1 MAVGLQDALRGQL
14 SGGDLNPGVLAE
26 FLQAVLQGGEYQL
39 ALDVYEMPVRPGH
52 RAMVE
57 THGYQVL
64 FAAVRQGPVGQ
75 LKARQIVE
83 RPGLR

>member
-1 MAVGLQDALRGQL
+1 
-14 SGGDLNPGVLAE
+14 
-26 FLQAVLQGGEYQL
+26 
-39 ALDVYEMPVRPGH
+39 MPVRPGH

-64 FAAVRQGPVGQ
+64 SAAVRQGPVGQ